1 MMPLRKI
8 LSIIVFLLPNGFIHP
23 QVNFTSSNL
32 PIVIINTNGQA
43 IKDEPKIEADM
54 KIIDNGTGN
63 RNYVTDTVFVY
74 NGKIG
79 IEIRGHSSQM
89 FEKKQYGIETH
100 DSAGNDVDVSLLGM
114 PEESDWVLNASHID
128 KTFLRNVLVYKFAN
142 EMGNYASRTKYFEL
156 ILNGD
161 YKGIYILQEK
171 IKRDKNRVDIKK
183 IDPEDISGDKL
194 TGGYIIH
201 IDRREYDEKYWYSP
215 FPPIYGGSGKVYYNI
230 QEPKLEDI
238 TQEQFN
244 YIKSY
249 VTQFETILSTTLY
262 NDPFSGYYNY
272 IDMDSFIDSYLLNE
286 FSKNT
291 DAYRLSG
298 YFYKDRDSENGKLVM
313 GPPWDFDISFG
324 IADYDDGFNPFGWQ
338 AYKRSDGDLANPFY
352 TIKLMED
359 PVFINK
365 LAKRWYELQA
375 TILSYLTITF
385 YIDNTKGLLSEAVAR
400 NSARWPELFDGK
412 TYVWPNKYKLTSY
425 QSEINY
431 LKSWISQ
438 RFYWLNTNL
447 PAAYSDIEWKEKDF
461 EEDPIVVGQEK
472 KFHKSGFYGDVL
484 NIDGIEFKSLNADIK
499 LNFEND
505 SLSIEIVKPGKYTF
519 KGIGKKSG
527 KVVTFSPAYEIEA
540 VATDMIS
547 DGPISSDYVL
557 YQNYPNPFNPTT
569 TIEYTIHTPTFGFPS
584 REVNTRGVFTMLKVY
599 DILGREVATL
609 VNESQ
614 PPGYYSV
621 QFSTDNLQLSNGIY
635 FYQLQVIN
643 NLEQIF
649 SQTKKML
656 LLK

>member
-1 MMPLRKI
+1 MVLFRTI
-8 LSIIVFLLPNGFIHP
+8 LLVTIFLLRNELIYS
-23 QVNFTSSNL
+23 QTNFTSSNL
-32 PIVIINTNGQA
+32 PIIIINTNGQT

-54 KIIDNGTGN
+54 KIIDNGAGN
-63 RNYVTDTVFVY
+63 RNYVTDNVFAY
-74 NGKIG
+74 DGKIG

-89 FEKKQYGIETH
+89 FEKKQYGIETR
-100 DSAGNDVDVSLLGM
+100 DSAGNDIDVSLLGM
-114 PEESDWVLNASHID
+114 PEESDWVLNSSHID
-128 KTFLRNVLVYKFAN
+128 KTFLRNVLIYKFAN
-142 EMGNYASRTKYFEL
+142 EMGNYASRTKYCEL
-156 ILNGD
+156 VLNGD
-161 YKGIYILQEK
+161 YRGIYILQEK

-215 FPPIYGGSGKVYYNI
+215 FPPINGGSGKVYYNI

-249 VTQFETILSTTLY
+249 VTQFETILSTSLY

-272 IDMDSFIDSYLLNE
+272 IDLDSFIDCYLLNE

-291 DAYRLSG
+291 DSYRLSA

-313 GPPWDFDISFG
+313 GPLWDFDISFG
-324 IADYDDGFNPFGWQ
+324 VADYDDGFNPFGWQ
-338 AYKRSDGDLANPFY
+338 SYKRSDGDLVNPFY

-365 LAKRWYELQA
+365 LAKRWYELQE
-375 TILSYLTITF
+375 TILSYLTITY
-385 YIDNTKGLLSEAVAR
+385 YIDSTTGLLSEAVTR

-447 PAAYSDIEWKEKDF
+447 SKDYSDIEWKEKDF
-461 EEDPIVVGQEK
+461 SNDPIVVGQEL
-472 KFHKSGFYGDVL
+472 KFHKSEFFGEVL
-484 NIDGIEFKSLNADIK
+484 NIDEIEFKSLNADVN
-499 LNFEND
+499 LELVGD
-505 SLSIEIVKPGKYTF
+505 SLSIIVTNQGTYTF

-527 KVVTFSPAYEIEA
+527 KIVTFSPAYEIEA
-540 VATDMIS
+540 VTTDVEIN
-547 DGPISSDYVL
+547 DQIANDFTL
-557 YQNYPNPFNPTT
+557 YQNYPNPFNPST
-569 TIEYTIHTPTFGFPS
+569 TIEYNVPTV
-584 REVNTRGVFTMLKVY
+584 ETTRQVVFTTLKVY
-599 DILGREVATL
+599 DVLGREVATL
-609 VNESQ
+609 VNEYQ
-614 PPGYYSV
+614 KPGRYSV
-621 QFSTDNLQLSNGIY
+621 EFRVQNEGCTSGIY
-635 FYQLQVIN
+635 FYKLCAGS
-643 NLEQIF
+643 F
-649 SQTKKML
+649 SQTKKMNFI
-656 LLK
+656 K